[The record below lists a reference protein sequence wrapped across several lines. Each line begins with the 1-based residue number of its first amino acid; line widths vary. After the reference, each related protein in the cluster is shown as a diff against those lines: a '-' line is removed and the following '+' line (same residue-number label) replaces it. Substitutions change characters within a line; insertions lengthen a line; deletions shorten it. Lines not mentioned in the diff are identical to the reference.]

1 MAVGREDAF
10 SSLRQAQGPLRNKR
24 RHLLQPS
31 FKLRDRVKKSLLIFA
46 AVNKQILIPDATW
59 MARCFDLARRGL
71 GYVSPNPP
79 VGAVLVYQ
87 DRILG
92 EGYHTAFGAAH
103 AEVEAVRSVSEH
115 DRHLIPLSTL
125 YVSLEPC
132 CITGKTPP
140 CTDLIIREG
149 IMDVRISTRDPNPEM
164 AGSGLERLKGKGV
177 KITEGILEDEGK
189 ALIRSFT
196 TNILQHRP
204 HIILKWAQ
212 SRFGYSGIKG
222 RQVWLSDPVTKVWSH
237 SQRALADAIM
247 VGARTVETDNP
258 SLTVRDY
265 PGRSP
270 HSVIFDPNGR
280 LSAHYDVFNAD
291 GRDIYYFSSIENPA
305 IVSGHIKK
313 YTLRNDA
320 DPLPQILDV
329 LFQNRIGI
337 LLVEGGPYLQKQF
350 VKQNLWDEAWVIH
363 TQHDLAQGIAPPD
376 VMGRLIGRIESE
388 GDVVVGISNN
398 P

>member
-1 MAVGREDAF
+1 MNNETHIEDT
-10 SSLRQAQGPLRNKR
+10 
-24 RHLLQPS
+24 
-31 FKLRDRVKKSLLIFA
+31 
-46 AVNKQILIPDATW
+46 TW
-59 MARCFDLARRGL
+59 MARCLDLARRGL
-71 GYVSPNPP
+71 GQVSPNPP

-87 DRILG
+87 DHILG
-92 EGYHTAFGAAH
+92 EGYHTAYGAPH
-103 AEVEAVRSVSEH
+103 AEVEAIRSVPAEL
-115 DRHLIPLSTL
+115 RYLIPLSTL

-149 IMDVRISTRDPNPEM
+149 IMDLRISTRDPNPAM
-164 AGSGLERLKGKGV
+164 AGTGLERLRAKGV
-177 KITEGILEDEGK
+177 KITEGILEEDGK
-189 ALIRSFT
+189 ALIRSFI

-222 RQVWLSDPVTKVWSH
+222 QQVWLSQPATKVWSH
-237 SQRALADAIM
+237 SQRAVADAIM

-258 SLTVRDY
+258 SLTVREY

-270 HSVIFDPNGR
+270 HRVIFDPNGR
-280 LSAHYDVFNAD
+280 LSNQYNVFNAD
-291 GRDIYYFSSIENPA
+291 GREVYYFSTTDNTTIEGA
-305 IVSGHIKK
+305 HIRKHI
-313 YTLRNDA
+313 LNHED
-320 DPLPQILDV
+320 DPLKQILDV
-329 LFQNRIGI
+329 LFQNQIGI

-363 TQHDLAQGIAPPD
+363 TQHDLAQGIASPD
-376 VMGRLIGRIESE
+376 VMGRLIGRIEVE
-388 GDVVVGISNN
+388 GDVVVGIKNH

>member
-1 MAVGREDAF
+1 MNNET
-10 SSLRQAQGPLRNKR
+10 
-24 RHLLQPS
+24 
-31 FKLRDRVKKSLLIFA
+31 LIA
-46 AVNKQILIPDATW
+46 DTLW
-59 MARCFDLARRGL
+59 MTRCLDLARRGL
-71 GYVSPNPP
+71 GHVSPNPP

-92 EGYHTAFGAAH
+92 EGYHTAYGAPH
-103 AEVEAVRSVSEH
+103 AEVEAISSVPT
-115 DRHLIPLSTL
+115 DQRHLIPLSTL

-149 IMDVRISTRDPNPEM
+149 IMDLRISTRDPNPAM
-164 AGSGLERLKGKGV
+164 AGSGLERLRAKGV
-177 KITEGILEDEGK
+177 KITEGILEEEGK

-212 SRFGYSGIKG
+212 SRFGYSGIKD
-222 RQVWLSDPVTKVWSH
+222 QQIWLSEPTTKVWSH
-237 SQRALADAIM
+237 SQRAVVDAIM

-258 SLTVRDY
+258 SLTVREY

-270 HSVIFDPNGR
+270 HKVIFDPNGR
-280 LSAHYDVFNAD
+280 LSNQYSVFHAD
-291 GRDIYYFSSIENPA
+291 GRDVYYFSNTDNKTIEGA
-305 IVSGHIKK
+305 HIRKHI
-313 YTLRNDA
+313 LDHDA
-320 DPLPQILDV
+320 DPLKQMIDV

-337 LLVEGGPYLQKQF
+337 LLIEGGPYLQKQF

-363 TQHDLAQGIAPPD
+363 TQHDLAQGITPPD

-388 GDVVVGISNN
+388 TDSIVGIA
-398 P
+398 PK

>member
-1 MAVGREDAF
+1 
-10 SSLRQAQGPLRNKR
+10 
-24 RHLLQPS
+24 
-31 FKLRDRVKKSLLIFA
+31 
-46 AVNKQILIPDATW
+46 

-87 DRILG
+87 DHILG

-103 AEVEAVRSVSEH
+103 AEVEAVRSVPEH
-115 DRHLIPLSTL
+115 DRHLIPMSTL

-149 IMDVRISTRDPNPEM
+149 IMDVRISTRDPNPAM
-164 AGSGLERLKGKGV
+164 AGTGLERLKAKGV
-177 KITEGILEDEGK
+177 KITEGILEEEGK
-189 ALIRSFT
+189 SLIRSFT

-222 RQVWLSDPVTKVWSH
+222 RQVWLSDPVTKVWTH
-237 SQRALADAIM
+237 SRRALADAIM

-258 SLTVRDY
+258 TLAVRDY

-270 HSVIFDPNGR
+270 HRVIFDPNGR
-280 LSAHYDVFNAD
+280 LSAHYEVFNAD

-305 IVSGHIKK
+305 IAGSHIRK
-313 YTLRNDA
+313 YILRNDA
-320 DPLPQILDV
+320 DLLRQILDV
-329 LFQNRIGI
+329 LFQNQIGI
-337 LLVEGGPYLQKQF
+337 LLIEGGPYLQKQF

-376 VMGRLIGRIESE
+376 VLGRLIGRIESE